1 MSRRNT
7 LPMRTRPG
15 STPVVFAVLL
25 TVAFG
30 SSVFFFRHA
39 ETPPW
44 DRVEASAPGA
54 LVAASVASDQV
65 SEEFTPFTF
74 IAYNVKNWLVSKQA
88 PEKKAESKAAIID
101 LLVGGNPDV
110 VGLSEIGSTE
120 DVAEIQAMLKA
131 AGVDLPHFHHSG
143 GEDRVRHLALL
154 SRFPIRSKENPDLRL
169 PGMEQ
174 SMQRGILDAT
184 LDIGGRPVRFIGLH
198 LKSKRKVPDFDEA
211 ALRIEEARHARRH
224 LDTILAAEPGA
235 AVVAYGDFND
245 TTGSLSTRAIYGTY
259 RTPGYMSPVHVRDS
273 RGETWTYRYAVQ
285 DAYTRI
291 DFVTVSAGLRR
302 HVKRAKSRIIDD
314 PLWDTASDHR
324 PVLVRFE

>member
-1 MSRRNT
+1 
-7 LPMRTRPG
+7 MRTRADSSPLI
-15 STPVVFAVLL
+15 FAIIL
-25 TVAFG
+25 TVAAAA
-30 SSVFFFRHA
+30 SAILFRYA

-44 DRVEASAPGA
+44 ASGADSPPAVESARGTPVAQAPG
-54 LVAASVASDQV
+54 
-65 SEEFTPFTF
+65 EFTPFTF
-74 IAYNVKNWLVSKQA
+74 IAYNVKNWLVSYQA
-88 PEKKAESKAAIID
+88 PEKKAESKAAIIE
-101 LLVGGNPDV
+101 LLAGGNPDV
-110 VGLSEIGSTE
+110 VGLSEIGSTK

-143 GEDRVRHLALL
+143 GVDRVRHLALL
-154 SRFPIRSKENPDLRL
+154 SRFPILSTENPNLRL
-169 PGMEQ
+169 LGMEQ

-224 LDTILAAEPGA
+224 LDTILAADPGT

-245 TTGSLSTRAIYGTY
+245 TTRSLSSRAIYGTY
-259 RTPGYMSPVHVRDS
+259 RTPSYMSPVHVRDS

-285 DAYTRI
+285 DTYTRI
-291 DFVTVSAGLRR
+291 DFVTVSAALRR
-302 HVKRAKSRIIDD
+302 HVKKDKSRIIDD

>member
-1 MSRRNT
+1 
-7 LPMRTRPG
+7 MRAGT
-15 STPVVFAVLL
+15 TPIVFALILAITAATSVVL
-25 TVAFG
+25 
-30 SSVFFFRHA
+30 FRNA

-44 DRVEASAPGA
+44 TRVQAPAA
-54 LVAASVASDQV
+54 LVESNVGDPPMVAIG
-65 SEEFTPFTF
+65 EFTPFTF
-74 IAYNVKNWLVSKQA
+74 ITYNVKNWLTSNQA
-88 PEKKAESKAAIID
+88 PEKSAEAKAAIIEM
-101 LLVGGNPDV
+101 LTGGKPDV
-110 VGLSEIGSTE
+110 IGLCEIGSTE

-143 GEDRVRHLALL
+143 GVDLVRHLALL
-154 SRFPIRSKENPDLRL
+154 SRFPILSTEKPDLRL
-169 PGMEQ
+169 RGMEQ

-184 LDIGGRPVRFIGLH
+184 LDVGGHPVRFIGLH

-211 ALRIEEARHARRH
+211 TLRIEEARHARRH
-224 LDTILAAEPGA
+224 LDAILLADPGA

-245 TTGSLSTRAIYGTY
+245 TTRSLSSRAIYGTY

-273 RGETWTYRYAVQ
+273 RGETWTYRYEVE

-302 HVKRAKSRIIDD
+302 HVKRNKSRIIDD
-314 PLWDTASDHR
+314 PIWDTASDHR